1 MSIPKWTGHLVGK
14 MHNNSI
20 TNIDLASELGYDKN
34 YISMVLNGKKTPKGA
49 RERFEAAV
57 GELNF
62 RADIIRES
70 IRKNNLSQNRL
81 AQKLKI
87 TPKTFSSKMN
97 GHVEW
102 TLAELQNLKKYL
114 PELDAKEVFY
124 L

>member
-1 MSIPKWTGHLVGK
+1 M
-14 MHNNSI
+14 
-20 TNIDLASELGYDKN
+20 
-34 YISMVLNGKKTPKGA
+34 
-49 RERFEAAV
+49 

-70 IRKNNLSQNRL
+70 IRKNNLSQNKL

-87 TPKTFSSKMN
+87 NPKTFSFKMN

-102 TLAELQNLKKYL
+102 TLKELQCLKKYL
-114 PELDAKEVFY
+114 PDLDAREVFY